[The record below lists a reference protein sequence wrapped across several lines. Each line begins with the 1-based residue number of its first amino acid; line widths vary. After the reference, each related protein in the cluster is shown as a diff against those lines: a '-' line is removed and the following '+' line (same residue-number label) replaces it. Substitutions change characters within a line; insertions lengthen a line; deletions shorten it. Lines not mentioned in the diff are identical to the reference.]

1 MGDIGI
7 EPDVLKGI
15 RAVIFDLDGTI
26 FDSVNAHLEEL
37 EEIWRRLK
45 LPQIDRERVKEVMA
59 QGQPF
64 WDSLGALL
72 PSMTPIEIEDVKK
85 RGIEMDKE
93 FWKDQN
99 FVRKFNRLIPRA
111 GEVLKTLR
119 RKGISL
125 GLVTSIK
132 RAWGD

>member
-45 LPQIDRERVKEVMA
+45 LPQIDREKIKEIMA
-59 QGQPF
+59 HMSSF
-64 WDSLGALL
+64 
-72 PSMTPIEIEDVKK
+72 
-85 RGIEMDKE
+85 
-93 FWKDQN
+93 
-99 FVRKFNRLIPRA
+99 IPGRHA
-111 GEVLKTLR
+111 
-119 RKGISL
+119 KGS
-125 GLVTSIK
+125 
-132 RAWGD
+132 